1 MRREK
6 INMRDCNKHI
16 RLRFFLLALF
26 ISYYGDITFFTHYH
40 VVNGVTIVHSH
51 YFHSDPHEGH
61 REAGHTHTSAEFT
74 VIAHH
79 SNPVALSVDSPG
91 LEILAQYI
99 IPAYQAGDI
108 EFKENAIP
116 STFHLRGPPFFV

>member
-1 MRREK
+1 MYGEK
-6 INMRDCNKHI
+6 INMRNCNRHI

-51 YFHSDPHEGH
+51 YFHSDPNEGH

-79 SNPVALSVDSPG
+79 SDFVTLTPDNPLTEVVMPCIT
-91 LEILAQYI
+91 EIFRF
-99 IPAYQAGDI
+99 GDI
-108 EFKENAIP
+108 EFTENTIP
-116 STFHLRGPPFFV
+116 STFHLRGPPLFA